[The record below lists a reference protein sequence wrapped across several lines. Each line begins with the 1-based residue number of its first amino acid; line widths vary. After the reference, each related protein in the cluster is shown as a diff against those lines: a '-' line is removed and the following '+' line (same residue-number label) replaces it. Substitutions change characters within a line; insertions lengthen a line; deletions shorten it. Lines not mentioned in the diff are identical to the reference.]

1 MKANRIVN
9 LTQQE
14 LISVP
19 DIVFQ
24 EANEAGVTLID
35 LSHNKLAKVPSGY
48 LRILFY
54 YFLFQL

>member
-35 LSHNKLAKVPSGY
+35 LSHNRLAKVPSG
-48 LRILFY
+48 
-54 YFLFQL
+54 